1 MVPDEVA
8 GCKQQHMRPPRCVAP
23 RPCRRTAR
31 HRSHLLCGV
40 RQPPT
45 VCDSRDGMRQPRRH
59 ATPTTGCDADDPCE
73 SRSASHPTRADA
85 QRVQPSHLLHGVRQ
99 PPKACDSRDGV
110 REPHRVAPR
119 PCRRTARGT
128 VTPAARSATATEGV
142 RRPATGCG
150 SRDDVRHRRQG
161 ARRRRCARAA
171 VRRTPPAPTHSACN
185 RHTCCTGCD
194 SHRRRATARDGVRQP
209 ATVCAPTTVCESRSA
224 SHPTRAD
231 AQRVRPSHLLRGV
244 RQPPKACDSRDGVR
258 QPRRCATPTTRCDGR
273 RRRARATPRRTPPA
287 PTHSARDRHT
297 CCAGCD
303 SRDGVRQP

>member
-99 PPKACDSRDGV
+99 PRRRATAATACESHTASHPAHADAQRVGPSHLLRGVRQPPKACDGPRRGAAAATTCDTDDRVRADDGA
-110 REPHRVAPR
+110 REPQCVAPNPR
-119 PCRRTARGT
+119 RRTARAT
-128 VTPAARSATATEGV
+128 VTPAVRGATATEGV
-142 RRPATGCG
+142 RQPATGCD
-150 SRDDVRHRRQG
+150 SPRRC

-171 VRRTPPAPTHSACN
+171 VRRTPPAPTHSA
-185 RHTCCTGCD
+185 
-194 SHRRRATARDGVRQP
+194 
-209 ATVCAPTTVCESRSA
+209 
-224 SHPTRAD
+224 
-231 AQRVRPSHLLRGV
+231 
-244 RQPPKACDSRDGVR
+244 
-258 QPRRCATPTTRCDGR
+258 
-273 RRRARATPRRTPPA
+273 
-287 PTHSARDRHT
+287 RDRHT

-303 SRDGVRQP
+303 THQRGATAVTGCDGVRHRRSM